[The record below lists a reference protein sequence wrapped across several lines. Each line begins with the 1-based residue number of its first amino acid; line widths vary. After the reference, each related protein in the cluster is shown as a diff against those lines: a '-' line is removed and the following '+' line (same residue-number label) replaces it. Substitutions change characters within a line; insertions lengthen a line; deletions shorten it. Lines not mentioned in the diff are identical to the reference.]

1 MINRK
6 YFFDNYKSKFGSLNQ
21 SQVDGLNFL
30 LDKLDESTLF
40 DMASEYAYI
49 LATVKR
55 ETAETFQPVKEGY
68 WITNNRVQKLYN
80 YYYNHNR
87 HALDTIFPNG
97 LAEKNYLGRGF
108 VQITHNYNYKNIGDK
123 IGVDLLNSPEL
134 ALEPPIAFKIME
146 YGMFNGTFTGKKI
159 TDYINDNIIDY
170 YNCRKVING
179 LDSAREIASNA
190 EKFYNIIEFIV

>member
-6 YFFDNYKSKFGSLNQ
+6 TFFQLYKSKFGNLNQ
-21 SQVDGLNFL
+21 SQVNGLEFL
-30 LDKLDESTLF
+30 LTEFDKSILF
-40 DMASEYAYI
+40 DTKAKISYA
-49 LATVKR
+49 LATIKR
-55 ETAETFQPVKEGY
+55 ETADTFQPVKEGY

-97 LAEKNYLGRGF
+97 LAGFNYLGRGF

-123 IGVDLLNSPEL
+123 IGIDLLNSPEL
-134 ALEPPIAFKIME
+134 ALEPSTAFKIME

-159 TDYINDNIIDY
+159 TNYINDSIIDY

-179 LDSAREIASNA
+179 LDSAREIANYA
-190 EKFYNIIEFIV
+190 QDFFNIIRFE

>member
-6 YFFDNYKSKFGSLNQ
+6 TFFQLYKSKFGNLNQ
-21 SQVDGLNFL
+21 RQVNGLEFL
-30 LDKLDESTLF
+30 LTKFDESILF
-40 DMASEYAYI
+40 DTKAKISYA
-49 LATVKR
+49 LATIKR
-55 ETAETFQPVKEGY
+55 ETADTFEPVKEGY

-97 LAEKNYLGRGF
+97 LAGFNYLGRGL

-123 IGVDLLNSPEL
+123 IGIDLLNAPDV
-134 ALEPPIAFKIME
+134 ALDPSTAFKIME

-159 TDYINDNIIDY
+159 TNYINDNIIDY

-179 LDSAREIASNA
+179 LDSAREIANYA
-190 EKFYNIIEFIV
+190 QDFFNIISFE